1 MTVYGIDFGTCYSC
15 LAVAETG
22 REPRVIPTAQGAN
35 TLPSV
40 VEFRLNRNGTPR
52 VGSIAKNA
60 ITPLSRN
67 VAAFLKT
74 EMDHEIST
82 LSYEIRQGEFRQI
95 SPIEFAACVYKE
107 LYTQAQ
113 SQREANRQDTTNKVV
128 ITVPAVCSEI
138 QREKTKVAAE
148 QAGMEVIKIINE
160 PTAAAISYNIAKG
173 ETIMVFDLGGGTHDV
188 SIVQRLSG
196 NNYQVIVTKGDPNL
210 GGKYWDE
217 KLVELT
223 YSKLG
228 LNFTEDVL
236 THARLIEFE
245 KHKINLCTSDDVT
258 FAFMDDEGIQHQV
271 TLELDEFEE
280 FTENLVE
287 RAISVARN
295 AVEDAQNYHP
305 NVVIKRICM
314 SGGACRMQA
323 LKRALQRA
331 FPRKTVSL
339 NDPDKSIATG
349 AAIYALSLTE
359 NGNANYDIHVTER
372 GHAYG
377 FKTFN
382 SENCMPVIENF
393 INLRNPLEITSRNIR
408 KYMSTSSKRQRLT
421 VYENSENRSV
431 YPWTGEKPF
440 FDGDILFDHIRA
452 VGSPLDIMFTRD
464 ANGVVSIVVNADNH
478 KYEFS
483 FATTAGIISQEIL
496 ENTKRLME
504 LMEQINN

>member
-40 VEFRLNRNGTPR
+40 VEFRLNKNGTPR

-67 VAAFLKT
+67 VAAFLKA
-74 EMDHEIST
+74 EMDHETST
-82 LSYEIRQGEFRQI
+82 LNYEIRKGEMRPI

-113 SQREANRQDTTNKVV
+113 SQREANRQETTDKVV

-148 QAGMEVIKIINE
+148 LAGMEVIKIINE
-160 PTAAAISYNIAKG
+160 PTAAAISYNIAEG

-196 NNYQVIVTKGDPNL
+196 NNYQVIVTKGDPSL

-228 LNFTEDVL
+228 LKFTHDVL

-245 KHKINLCTSDDVT
+245 KHKINLCTSDDIV

-271 TLELDEFEE
+271 TLSLDEFEE

-287 RAISVARN
+287 RAITVARK
-295 AVEDAQNYHP
+295 AVDEAQNTHS
-305 NVVIKRICM
+305 NIKINRICM

-323 LKRALQRA
+323 LKRALQRS
-331 FPRKTVSL
+331 FPKMTVSL

-349 AAIYALSLTE
+349 AAIYALSIAE
-359 NGNANYDIHVTER
+359 RGGSNYDIHVTER

-382 SENCMPVIENF
+382 SENSMPVIENF
-393 INLRNPLEITSRNIR
+393 INLRDPLEITSRKIR
-408 KYMSTSSKRQRLT
+408 KYMSKSGNRQRLI
-421 VYENSENRSV
+421 VYENTENRSV
-431 YPWTGEKPF
+431 YPWTGETPF
-440 FDGDILFDHIRA
+440 FDGDILFDHIRP
-452 VGSPLDIMFTRD
+452 VGSPLDIIFTRD
-464 ANGVVSIVVNADNH
+464 TNGVVTIIVNADEQ

-483 FATTAGIISQEIL
+483 FATTAGSISQEIL
-496 ENTKRLME
+496 NNTRHLME
-504 LMEQINN
+504 LMDIINK

>member
-22 REPRVIPTAQGAN
+22 REPRVIPTAQGSN

-40 VEFRLNRNGTPR
+40 VEFRLNKNGTPR

-74 EMDHEIST
+74 EMDNEVST
-82 LSYEIRQGEFRQI
+82 LSYEIRKGETRPI
-95 SPIEFAACVYKE
+95 SPIEFAACIYKE
-107 LYTQAQ
+107 LYIQAQ
-113 SQREANRQDTTNKVV
+113 SQREANRQETTNKVV

-160 PTAAAISYNIAKG
+160 PTAAAISYNIAEG

-196 NNYQVIVTKGDPNL
+196 NNYQVIVTKGDPCL

-217 KLVELT
+217 KLIELT

-228 LNFTEDVL
+228 LVFSRDVL
-236 THARLIEFE
+236 TPARLIEFE
-245 KHKINLCTSDDVT
+245 KHKIDLCTSDDVF
-258 FAFMDDEGIQHQV
+258 FAFMNDDGIQHQV

-280 FTENLVE
+280 FTETLVD
-287 RAISVARN
+287 RAITIAQK
-295 AVEDAQNYHP
+295 AVDEAQNNHP
-305 NVVIKRICM
+305 NVKINRICM

-323 LKRALQRA
+323 LKRALQRS
-331 FPRKTVSL
+331 FPKMTVSL

-349 AAIYALSLTE
+349 AAIYALSIVE
-359 NGNANYDIHVTER
+359 SGNANYDIHLTER

-382 SENCMPVIENF
+382 PENCMPVIENF
-393 INLRNPLEITSRNIR
+393 INLRDPLEITSRNIT
-408 KYMSTSSKRQRLT
+408 KYMSTCGDRQRLT
-421 VYENSENRSV
+421 VYENTENRSV
-431 YPWTGEKPF
+431 YPWSGEKPF
-440 FDGDILFDHIRA
+440 FDADILFDHIRP
-452 VGSPLDIMFTRD
+452 VGSPLDIIFTRD
-464 ANGVVSIVVNADNH
+464 ANGVVSIVVNADGR

-483 FATTAGIISQEIL
+483 FATTAGSISQEIL
-496 ENTKRLME
+496 ENTRHLME
-504 LMEQINN
+504 LMEHINN

>member
-22 REPRVIPTAQGAN
+22 KEPRVIPTAQGAN

-60 ITPLSRN
+60 ITPLSDN

-74 EMDHEIST
+74 EMDKE
-82 LSYEIRQGEFRQI
+82 LSEKQYEVKKGVMRPI

-107 LYTQAQ
+107 LYMQAQ
-113 SQREANRQDTTNKVV
+113 LQREANRQETTDKVV
-128 ITVPAVCSEI
+128 ITVPAVSSEI
-138 QREKTKVAAE
+138 QREKTKAAAE
-148 QAGMEVIKIINE
+148 LAGMEVIKIINE
-160 PTAAAISYNIAKG
+160 PTAAAISYNIAEG

-228 LNFTEDVL
+228 LNFSQKVL
-236 THARLIEFE
+236 TDARLIEFE
-245 KHKINLCTSDDVT
+245 KHKINLCTSDDIV
-258 FAFMDDEGIQHQV
+258 FAFMDDDGIQHQV
-271 TLELDEFEE
+271 TLGLDEFEE
-280 FTENLVE
+280 FTETLAE
-287 RAISVARN
+287 RAIAVARK
-295 AVEDAQNYHP
+295 AVDEALNNHP
-305 NVVIKRICM
+305 NIEINRICM

-349 AAIYALSLTE
+349 AAIYALALTE
-359 NGNANYDIHVTER
+359 KGNTNYDIHVTER

-377 FKTFN
+377 FKTYN

-393 INLRNPLEITSRNIR
+393 ITLWDPLEITSRKIR
-408 KYMSTSSKRQRLT
+408 KYMSTSGNRQRLT
-421 VYENSENRSV
+421 VYENTENRSV

-440 FDGDILFDHIRA
+440 FDGDILFDHVRP
-452 VGSPLDIMFTRD
+452 VGSPLDIMFMRD
-464 ANGVVSIVVNADNH
+464 ANGVVSIVVNADDH
-478 KYEFS
+478 QYEFS
-483 FATTAGIISQEIL
+483 FATTIGSISEEIL
-496 ENTKRLME
+496 ENTKHLMK
-504 LMEQINN
+504 LMEQIKK